1 MIRPL
6 AARALLLGVAL
17 ALSFAA
23 PARAFTTV
31 TVTSNASS
39 GAHTLRQAIIDA
51 NLDLSPDPVRIIF
64 SIGAGPASIAPTT
77 ALPAIT
83 RPVVIDGTTQLN
95 FAGVP
100 LIELRGDSMPAGA
113 SGLVLSGHSGS
124 TVRGLVLNRFTSDI
138 NGNGGFGI
146 EIPAG
151 SNGHLITGNYL
162 GTDATGAVAAAN
174 SRGGLSIRGN
184 DVTVGGSTAA
194 ERNVIAGNGAFG
206 ILMLEGTG
214 SILRGNY
221 FGLNAAGTAALPTGD
236 DLYVF
241 DPAGDLT
248 IGGSVAGQG
257 NVFASNGTAI
267 DIHDAAGIDIRG
279 NLIGTAASGTTLAGA
294 GVTGVALYNVDGATV
309 DDNVIGGFSANA
321 IFLAGG
327 THDVTVQGNHIGVDA
342 SGAVALPLGAAGI
355 SVQGLSPAPS
365 DVTIGGTGAGDANV
379 ITNCA
384 SHGIG
389 LLGDS
394 SELVRITM
402 RGNRITGNG
411 GLGIDLDQDGV
422 SPNDADDSDIG
433 SNGRQNFPVLTS
445 VLATAIDT
453 TVTGTLNS
461 LPNTTYT
468 IDLYTNDVA
477 DPSGFGEGAT
487 YLGSA
492 IVLIGATGTA
502 NFGVVLPTVIA
513 PGTVVSA
520 TATDGAGSTSEFS
533 ADFTATG
540 AQASTTT
547 STTVTITFPTTTV
560 SSTTTTTLHC
570 AGTGVARVLCLLDDL
585 PPSSCSAE
593 RLPKAVTGGLSA
605 ARALLVKA
613 QTAPAKQARR
623 LEKTSAARL
632 KKSGAKL
639 GKAAQHGKVGAPCA
653 GELGGSIQQVRPL
666 IADLLGS

>member
-1 MIRPL
+1 MTRRRTL
-6 AARALLLGVAL
+6 RALLLGIVLPIPL
-17 ALSFAA
+17 AG
-23 PARAFTTV
+23 PARALTTL
-31 TVTSNASS
+31 TVTSNANG
-39 GAHTLRQAIIDA
+39 GAHTLRQAILDA
-51 NLDLSPDPVRIIF
+51 NVDVSPDPVRIIF
-64 SIGAGPASIAPTT
+64 SIGAGAATIAPTS

-124 TVRGLVLNRFTSDI
+124 TVRGLVLNRFTSDV

-151 SNGHLITGNYL
+151 SNGHLIIGNYL
-162 GTDATGAVAAAN
+162 GTDATGGVAAAN
-174 SRGGLSIRGN
+174 SRGGLSIHGN

-214 SILRGNY
+214 SIIMGNY

-241 DPAGDLT
+241 DPAGQLT
-248 IGGSVAGQG
+248 IGGSEAGQG
-257 NVFASNGTAI
+257 NVFASTGTAI

-279 NLIGTAASGTTLAGA
+279 NLIGTAASGTSLVGA
-294 GVTGVALYNVDGATV
+294 GVTGVGLYNVAGATV

-321 IFLAGG
+321 IFLTGG
-327 THDVTVQGNHIGVDA
+327 THDVTVQGNHLGVDA
-342 SGAVALPLGAAGI
+342 SGAVALPLGGAGVSI
-355 SVQGLSPAPS
+355 QGLSTGPS
-365 DVTIGGTGAGDANV
+365 DVTIGGTGVGDANV

-384 SHGIG
+384 TDGIG
-389 LLGDS
+389 LLGD

-411 GLGIDLDQDGV
+411 DLGIDLDQDGV
-422 SPNDADDSDIG
+422 SPNDDDDSDVG
-433 SNGRQNFPVLTS
+433 TNGRQNFPVLTS
-445 VLATAIDT
+445 VLSTPIDT

-468 IDLYTNDVA
+468 IDLYTNDGA

-492 IVLIGATGTA
+492 IVLLGATGTA
-502 NFGVVLPTVIA
+502 NFGVVLPTVVT
-513 PGTVVSA
+513 PGTVVTA

-533 ADFTATG
+533 ADVTATD

-547 STTVTITFPTTTV
+547 TTTVTITFPTTTV

-585 PPSSCSAE
+585 PPPSCSAE
-593 RLPKAVTGGLSA
+593 RLPKPVTGGIAA

-623 LEKTSAARL
+623 LEKASAARL
-632 KKSGAKL
+632 KKSGVKL

-666 IADLLGS
+666 IAELLAS